1 LGKFQDCIDDCSAAI
16 EIQHL
21 NAKAFFRRASA
32 REQSGDPQGAFKDL
46 TELLHFDP
54 KNAEAISAMRRL
66 KGVLEKEREKDSE
79 VNRILTTIASGKHV
93 VEGLKG
99 LIGLCVDDAAHA
111 VDFIRKGGLLQV
123 GKLIESELAKPQ
135 EAADTSLVVLGLRI
149 FGAAST
155 HQAFVKLGVSIDS
168 AQGTSDENFLVIERS
183 PAPEASTL
191 RWSGICRL
199 IGFQN
204 GAISQAASSLAL
216 RCLKVWPAGVE
227 IPSTAPPA
235 APKPAPGLK
244 KPKHYENEDDRP
256 RVELL
261 DDDEEDEAEEV
272 VEESSSKKPE
282 APPPM
287 KEYDLFLQQPQAVMA
302 IRGWLQA
309 LSNPEW
315 ESFSMAAEALSA
327 FLSTV
332 EDYIG
337 QEKIVDIRME
347 GLPSLV
353 WPPSSLSGLV
363 ERKERIAKVKLLKMR
378 SKKHAEWAI
387 DEGRSPPTLSLTL
400 PQELL
405 MS

>member
-1 LGKFQDCIDDCSAAI
+1 MKKFQDCIDDCSAAI

-54 KNAEAISAMRRL
+54 KNAEAIAAMRRL
-66 KGVLEKEREKDSE
+66 KGALEKEREKDSE

-99 LIGLCVDDAAHA
+99 LIGLCVDDATHA
-111 VDFIRKGGLLQV
+111 VDFIRKGGLVQV
-123 GKLIESELAKPQ
+123 AKLIEAELARLQAAPQ
-135 EAADTSLVVLGLRI
+135 EAADFSTVVLGLRI

-155 HQAFVKLGVSIDS
+155 HQAFVKMGVSLDVEGITGD
-168 AQGTSDENFLVIERS
+168 NFLLDERS
-183 PAPEASTL
+183 PPETSTL

-199 IGFQN
+199 IGLEN
-204 GAISQAASSLAL
+204 GAVSQAASSLAL

-227 IPSTAPPA
+227 IPVSVPPS
-235 APKPAPGLK
+235 APKAVPASEPK
-244 KPKHYENEDDRP
+244 KTKHYEDEDDRP

-261 DDDEEDEAEEV
+261 DDDDDDEDEI
-272 VEESSSKKPE
+272 VEEPASKAKAN

-287 KEYDLFLQQPQAVMA
+287 KEYDLFLRQPQAVMA

-327 FLSTV
+327 FLSSV

-337 QEKIVDIRME
+337 QEKVIDVRME
-347 GLPSLV
+347 GLASSPSFVLTTLR
-353 WPPSSLSGLV
+353 SRRAKGTNREGKTLENAL
-363 ERKERIAKVKLLKMR
+363 KETRRVGDR
-378 SKKHAEWAI
+378 
-387 DEGRSPPTLSLTL
+387 RR
-400 PQELL
+400 
-405 MS
+405 